1 MDVDGTQERL
11 ARHIEALYADDTQV
25 RDARPLQTVAS
36 AVVKPGMRLSQIVET
51 VMRGYADRPALGQRA
66 SELVTD
72 DTTGRRSLR
81 LLPGFETITY
91 GQLWERVEAVAT
103 EWNND
108 PENGLGAGDF
118 VCILGFTSTDYTTV
132 DLACVYLGAVSVP
145 LQTSAPATQHVP
157 IIAETRPRIVAVGI
171 DSLDTAVA
179 AVLAG
184 PLPQRLI
191 VFDYQPGDADQHDKF
206 EAARA
211 SLAGTGVL
219 VDTLADVIARGRA
232 LPTTP
237 LHVPEPDTNPVLS
250 LYYTS
255 GSTGSPKGAI
265 YTERMLSFGWLRHT
279 ELLTKSD
286 LPMIIVSYL
295 PMSHLA
301 GHGSV
306 VGTLASGG
314 TTYFAAKSDISTL
327 FDDIALVRPTMLNLV
342 PRICEMIYQHYTSEV
357 DHRIAGGADPDTVE
371 ADLKADMRKNF
382 LGGRVIAANCGTAP
396 LAPELAAFIESLL
409 DMHLTDGYGSTEAG
423 MVLTDH
429 VVARPPVI
437 DYKLVD
443 VPELGYFRTDKPHP
457 RGELLVKTEYMTPGY
472 YKRPDVTADMF
483 DDDGFYR
490 TGDVMAE
497 LGPDRLV
504 YVDRRNNVLKLAQ
517 GEFVALSHLEAVF
530 ATSPLIRQIFV
541 YGTSERSFL
550 LAVVVPTGEVMA
562 RLARDGVEQTKAAIG
577 ESLQRIATDAQLN
590 GYEIPRDFLIETEP
604 FSAENGLLS
613 GARKLLRPKLK
624 AHYGERLEQMYAE
637 MAAEGANE
645 LRALRAAGADRPV
658 LETVSRAVAAT
669 LGLSAAEVSPTARF
683 IDLGGDSLSALSF
696 SNLLTDIF
704 GIEVP
709 VGVVI
714 NPASDLRQLANYIE
728 KQRDSGAKRP
738 TFAAVHGGD
747 STEVYASDLT
757 LDKFVD
763 SHTLATA
770 RALPRPTGEV
780 RTVLLTGA
788 TGYLGRFLAT
798 EWLERLARTGGKLI
812 CIARGSDAA
821 QARQR
826 IEAALD
832 TDPGLIRRF
841 RELAVD
847 HLEVLAGDIGEP
859 DLGLDQATWNRLART
874 VDLIVHPAAHVNHVL
889 PYQQLFGAN
898 VVGTAELIRLAI
910 TAKIKP
916 LDYVSTVAAAFV
928 GDDVIDEDS
937 DVRLASPVRKLD
949 DSYANGYATSK
960 WAGEVLMREAHD
972 VCGLPA
978 AVFRCDMILADSR
991 YAGQLN
997 VPDMFTRL
1005 LLSLVAT
1012 GIAPGS
1018 FYRFETDGF
1027 DTGDFERGGDRPRA
1041 HYDGLPVDFVAE
1053 AITELGLSAT
1063 AGFATF
1069 NVVNPHDDGI
1079 SLDRFVDWLIG
1090 DERSGEEQTAGDE
1103 RSGEEQ
1109 TAGDERSGEEQ
1120 TAAAGYSI
1128 ERIDDY
1134 DEWVSRF
1141 ETAMRA
1147 LPDTQR
1153 QHSVLP
1159 VLDAYRHPAEA
1170 VRGSAVPATRFRAG
1184 VQDAAVGAEHDIP
1197 HLSAALIRK
1206 YATDLHGLGLL

>member
-1 MDVDGTQERL
+1 MAAGTGTAIIDGREERL
-11 ARHIEALYADDTQV
+11 ARHIETLCAADARV
-25 RDARPLQTVAS
+25 RNARPLETVA
-36 AVVKPGMRLSQIVET
+36 AEVIKPGLRLSQIVAT
-51 VMRGYADRPALGQRA
+51 VMEGYAGRPALGQRA
-66 SELVTD
+66 NELVTD
-72 DTTGRRSLR
+72 HTTGRTSVR
-81 LLPGFETITY
+81 LLPEFQTITY
-91 GQLWERVEAVAT
+91 RELWDRVGAVAA
-103 EWNND
+103 EWQSH
-108 PENGLGAGDF
+108 PESPLSAGDF
-118 VCILGFTSTDYTTV
+118 VGILGFTSTDYTTV
-132 DLACVYLGAVSVP
+132 DLACLYLGAVSVS
-145 LQTSAPATQHVP
+145 LQTSAPAAQHVP
-157 IIAETRPRIVAVGI
+157 IIAETRPRILAVGI
-171 DSLDTAVA
+171 DSLDTAVE

-184 PLPQRLI
+184 APPQRVI
-191 VFDYQPGDADQHDKF
+191 VFDYEPRDDDQHDRF
-206 EAARA
+206 EAARRR
-211 SLAGTGVL
+211 LAEAGVV
-219 VDTLADVIARGRA
+219 VDTLADVIGRGRA
-232 LPTTP
+232 LPPAP
-237 LHVPEPDTNPVLS
+237 LHVPDADDDNPLLS

-255 GSTGSPKGAI
+255 GSTGTPKGAI

-279 ELLTKSD
+279 GLLMKSD
-286 LPMIIVSYL
+286 VPMIIVSYL

-342 PRICEMIYQHYTSEV
+342 PRVCEMIYHHYLGEV
-357 DHRIAGGADPDTVE
+357 DRRIADGADPDAVE
-371 ADLKADMRKNF
+371 VAVKADMRQNF
-382 LGGRVIAANCGTAP
+382 LGGRVMTANCGTAP

-429 VVARPPVI
+429 VVQRPPVI
-437 DYKLVD
+437 DYRLVD

-457 RGELLVKTEYMTPGY
+457 RGELLVRTEFMTPGY
-472 YKRPDVTADMF
+472 YKRPDVTAEMF
-483 DDDGFYR
+483 DEDGFYR
-490 TGDVMAE
+490 TGDIMAE
-497 LGPDRLV
+497 IGPDQLV

-530 ATSPLIRQIFV
+530 AASPLIRQIFV

-550 LAVVVPTGEVMA
+550 LSVVVPTPEVVAQLGRAGM
-562 RLARDGVEQTKAAIG
+562 EQVKSAIG
-577 ESLQRIATDAQLN
+577 ESLQQIATEAHLN

-604 FSAENGLLS
+604 FSTENGLLS

-624 AHYGERLEQMYAE
+624 AHYGERLEQMYAD
-637 MAAEGANE
+637 MAADQANE
-645 LRALRAAGADRPV
+645 LRALRTGSADRPV
-658 LETVSRAVAAT
+658 LETVSRAVGAT
-669 LGLSAAEVSPTARF
+669 LGLSAADVSPNARF

-704 GIEVP
+704 GVEVP

-714 NPASDLRQLANYIE
+714 NPAGDLQQLANYIDN
-728 KQRDSGAKRP
+728 QRHSGAKRP
-738 TFAAVHGGD
+738 TFAAVHGSD

-757 LDKFVD
+757 LDKFID
-763 SHTLATA
+763 GHTLETA
-770 RALPRPTGEV
+770 PTLPRPTGEV

-788 TGYLGRFLAT
+788 TGYLGRFLVL
-798 EWLERLARTGGKLI
+798 EWLERLAASGGKLI
-812 CIARGSDAA
+812 CIARGTDAT
-821 QARQR
+821 QARKR
-826 IEAALD
+826 IEDALD
-832 TDPGLIRRF
+832 TDPDLIQRF
-841 RELAVD
+841 RELTAD
-847 HLEVLAGDIGEP
+847 HLEVLPGDIGEP
-859 DLGLDQATWNRLART
+859 NLGLDQQTWNRLADT

-889 PYQQLFGAN
+889 PYNQLFGAN

-910 TAKIKP
+910 TTKIKP
-916 LDYVSTVAAAFV
+916 LDYTSTVAAAFV

-937 DVRLASPVRKLD
+937 DVRLASPVRKLEG
-949 DSYANGYATSK
+949 SYANGYATSK

-972 VCGLPA
+972 LCDLPA

-997 VPDMFTRL
+997 VPDVFTRL

-1018 FYRFETDGF
+1018 FYRFETDG
-1027 DTGDFERGGDRPRA
+1027 DRPRA
-1041 HYDGLPVDFVAE
+1041 HYDGLPADFIAE
-1053 AITELGLSAT
+1053 AITELGMHAID
-1063 AGFATF
+1063 GFRTY

-1079 SLDRFVDWLIG
+1079 SLDQFVDWLI
-1090 DERSGEEQTAGDE
+1090 D
-1103 RSGEEQ
+1103 
-1109 TAGDERSGEEQ
+1109 
-1120 TAAAGYSI
+1120 AGYHI

-1147 LPDTQR
+1147 LPDKQR
-1153 QHSVLP
+1153 QHCVLP

-1184 VQDAAVGAEHDIP
+1184 VQDAAIGAEHDIP

-1206 YATDLHGLGLL
+1206 YITDLHGLALL